1 MTRRNWKTVQPTSL
15 RHALELCKDHA
26 RERLN
31 KSVERIAE
39 EMGIADHWSLYKY
52 IQNGSL
58 PAKYIRPYQIAC
70 GIDLVSRWLAASEG
84 KLLLVIPTGRAV
96 KPEDLTQ
103 THAGFATAMSLI
115 TEFYAGKATKAQTM
129 EAIAQHLQQMAW
141 HHGNVQQHA
150 TPELDFEGAGQ

>member
-1 MTRRNWKTVQPTSL
+1 MTRRNWKTLQPTSL
-15 RHALELCKDHA
+15 RDALELCKDHA

-31 KSVERIAE
+31 KSVDNIAE
-39 EMGIADHWSLYKY
+39 DMGLADKWALYKW
-52 IQNGSL
+52 IQNGSM
-58 PAKYIRPYQIAC
+58 PAKLIRPYQLVC
-70 GIDLVSRWLAASEG
+70 GIALVSRWLAASEG

-103 THAGFATAMSLI
+103 THAGFAAAMSLI
-115 TEFYAGKATKAQTM
+115 TEFYAGKATQAQTM

-150 TPELDFEGAGQ
+150 TPELDFDGAGE